1 VRVLIVTIAADRG
14 ALVGIDTR
22 ELVTTPPARPLPAR
36 SVERTL
42 AALRRDLRRLRS
54 VTRA

>member
-1 VRVLIVTIAADRG
+1 MRVLIVTIAAYRG
-14 ALVGIDTR
+14 ALVGIESR
-22 ELVTTPPARPLPAR
+22 ELITTAPARPLPAR

-54 VTRA
+54 ITRA